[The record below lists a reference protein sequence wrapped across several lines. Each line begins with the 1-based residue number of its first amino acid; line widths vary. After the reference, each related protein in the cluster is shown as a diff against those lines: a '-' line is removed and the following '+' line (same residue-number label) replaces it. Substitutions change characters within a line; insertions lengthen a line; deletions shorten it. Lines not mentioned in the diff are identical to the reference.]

1 MASDADPD
9 LMIRDQ
15 SATLAP
21 MHAAMHFNALASPE
35 SNTLATPL
43 RVGIDVVLI
52 NHIEDSLRKFGQRFV
67 RRLFTEQEAA
77 YAMQSQELA
86 PQRLAARFAAKE
98 AAIKAFGWSEASI
111 DWRDIEVVRA
121 DSGACH
127 LQLHGRAAELLSAW
141 APAQIALS
149 LSHDGNYAVAVVTA
163 LPSSSTFP
171 DTQYDHRRH

>member
-1 MASDADPD
+1 MYWVAG
-9 LMIRDQ
+9 L
-15 SATLAP
+15 
-21 MHAAMHFNALASPE
+21 
-35 SNTLATPL
+35 
-43 RVGIDVVLI
+43 
-52 NHIEDSLRKFGQRFV
+52 FGFPIQNV
-67 RRLFTEQEAA
+67 
-77 YAMQSQELA
+77 S
-86 PQRLAARFAAKE
+86 
-98 AAIKAFGWSEASI
+98 
-111 DWRDIEVVRA
+111 VRA